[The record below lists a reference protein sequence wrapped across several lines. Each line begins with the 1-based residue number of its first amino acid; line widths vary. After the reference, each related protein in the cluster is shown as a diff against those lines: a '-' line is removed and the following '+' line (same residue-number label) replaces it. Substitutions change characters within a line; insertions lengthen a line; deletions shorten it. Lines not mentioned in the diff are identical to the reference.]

1 MQISAISNQG
11 FTGRRTNIDNVIAQD
26 DSVLREVA
34 VNAALQHSDDK
45 KHKKINNALWYSV
58 PIVAGL
64 AAGILNKGQSTLFH
78 KTITGTAAKLA
89 SGLKYAAGWGLALG
103 AADAIVGGKNLLTKH
118 SEEARNF
125 EKKHPFAMFAG
136 LLGTGFLA
144 FAFLPKGLAKL
155 YSKISPKFIGKLAE
169 KTGKIADA
177 INNNNFVKNT
187 NKFFGNI
194 GKKVPSVAKEAGKTA
209 LSWAPDA
216 LLLGTLIHTLNH
228 GFSVGRQANENY
240 SYLKDK
246 QMDLAKARINEL
258 KMENDFLRQFPENE
272 EHLKLRKRPLADLPE
287 EVQEKLAEIQ
297 NESHSAEEIIEE

>member
-89 SGLKYAAGWGLALG
+89 SGLKHAAGWGIALG

-118 SEEARNF
+118 SEEAREF

-136 LLGTGFLA
+136 LLGTGLA
-144 FAFLPKGLAKL
+144 VLAVLPKGISKL
-155 YSKISPKFIGKLAE
+155 YSKISPKVIGNLAA
-169 KTGKIADA
+169 KTGKIADS
-177 INNNNFVKNT
+177 INNNNFVKKA

-194 GKKVPSVAKEAGKTA
+194 QQAAAAAPAHHDVGHQDAAYLPPDESGIPPGIFPQGVVAHRCPAG
-209 LSWAPDA
+209 
-216 LLLGTLIHTLNH
+216 
-228 GFSVGRQANENY
+228 Y
-240 SYLKDK
+240 
-246 QMDLAKARINEL
+246 
-258 KMENDFLRQFPENE
+258 FLHVHDGQW
-272 EHLKLRKRPLADLPE
+272 
-287 EVQEKLAEIQ
+287 V
-297 NESHSAEEIIEE
+297 S